1 MLIMGWQML
10 VCNLASGSA
19 GNSTYVETKKYKILI
34 DLGRTSKYVT
44 EKLKEINVDAKDID
58 YVFLTHT
65 HDDHTSAIK
74 TFLKNK
80 KCEI

>member
-1 MLIMGWQML
+1 ML

-34 DLGRTSKYVT
+34 DLGRTSKYIT

-58 YVFLTHT
+58 YVFLIVTIRERKST
-65 HDDHTSAIK
+65 AK
-74 TFLKNK
+74 LNQ
-80 KCEI
+80 